1 MTRKI
6 GSGSSYENVLVE
18 VADQVAWITLNRPH
32 KRNAISPRLSADMLQ
47 VLRDVNANPAVKVL
61 VLTGAG
67 NSFCSGMDV
76 KELFTELED
85 KPHEM
90 AAAVADA
97 RGWMW
102 EGIVRSPKP
111 VIAMINGYCFGGG
124 FAPLL
129 ASDIAVAGSE
139 AVFGLSEINWG
150 HFLGGPVSKLVIEAM
165 GRRKASYYTL
175 TGERFDAQTAQ
186 ELGLVTFAVPQ
197 AELRQKVS
205 AIAQSLAGKS
215 AAALQTNKEVLRA
228 APDLSIDQCYEYA
241 AAKQDQLRA
250 RDREGA
256 RASAR
261 DDFIKN
267 KTFRPGMGAAPK

>member
-67 NSFCSGMDV
+67 NSFCSGMDM

-256 RASAR
+256 RAGAR

>member
-67 NSFCSGMDV
+67 NSFCSGMDM

-186 ELGLVTFAVPQ
+186 ALGLVTFAVPQ

-256 RASAR
+256 RAGAR

>member
-67 NSFCSGMDV
+67 NSFCSGMDM

-90 AAAVADA
+90 ATAVADA

-256 RASAR
+256 RAGAR

>member
-32 KRNAISPRLSADMLQ
+32 KRNAISPRLSEDMLQ

-67 NSFCSGMDV
+67 NSFCSGMDM

-111 VIAMINGYCFGGG
+111 VIAMINGYCYGGG

-256 RASAR
+256 RAGAR

>member
-1 MTRKI
+1 MNTKDERR
-6 GSGSSYENVLVE
+6 GSYDNVLVE
-18 VADQVAWITLNRPH
+18 VADHIAWITLNRPH
-32 KRNAISPRLSADMLQ
+32 KRNAISPRLSAEMLQ
-47 VLRDVNANPAVKVL
+47 ALRDVNTDPAVKVL

-67 NSFCSGMDV
+67 NSFCAGMDM

-85 KPHEM
+85 KPQEM

-111 VIAMINGYCFGGG
+111 VITMVNGFCFGGG

-129 ASDIAVAGSE
+129 ASDIAVAGSD

-150 HFLGGPVSKLVIEAM
+150 HFLGGPVSKLIIEAM

-175 TGERFDAQTAQ
+175 TGERFDAQTALQ
-186 ELGLVTFAVPQ
+186 LGLVTFAVPQ
-197 AELRQKVS
+197 AELRQKVA
-205 AIAQSLAGKS
+205 AIAQVLAGKS
-215 AAALQTNKEVLRA
+215 AVALQTNKEVLRT
-228 APDLSIDQCYEYA
+228 APDLTIDQCYEYA

-250 RDREGA
+250 RDRDGA
-256 RASAR
+256 RAAGR
-261 DDFIKN
+261 DAFIKN
-267 KTFRPGMGAAPK
+267 KTFRPGMETVPK

>member
-67 NSFCSGMDV
+67 NSFCSGMDM

-129 ASDIAVAGSE
+129 ASYIAVAGSE

-256 RASAR
+256 RAGAR

>member
-32 KRNAISPRLSADMLQ
+32 KRNAISPRLSEDMLQ

-67 NSFCSGMDV
+67 NSFCSGMDM

-256 RASAR
+256 RAGAR